1 MSQVSL
7 KKIEAEKE
15 FAQIHR
21 GKGCENEAETAVTG
35 HKPRN
40 ATAIGAGREQG
51 RCPLEPSQG
60 TRPWQHLDFGPM
72 TWVLDSWPPD
82 CETINFRCFKPP
94 RV

>member
-21 GKGCENEAETAVTG
+21 GKGCENEAEAAVTG

-40 ATAIGAGREQG
+40 ATAIGSRQRARTMPPGAIAGNAAPATPG
-51 RCPLEPSQG
+51 FWSDG
-60 TRPWQHLDFGPM
+60 
-72 TWVLDSWPPD
+72 VS
-82 CETINFRCFKPP
+82 FRLLAS
-94 RV
+94 RL

>member
-40 ATAIGAGREQG
+40 ATAIGSRQRARTMPPGAIAGNAPR
-51 RCPLEPSQG
+51 
-60 TRPWQHLDFGPM
+60 QHLDFGPM

-82 CETINFRCFKPP
+82 CEAINFRCFKPP
-94 RV
+94 HV